1 MTDTPNP
8 SRTSFNPI
16 KAIFLDH
23 PASVDESFWQHFRFA
38 LTFSFWLFCAAFAAL
53 VHALIP
59 CMFEK
64 TGSNIIRRL
73 YAKIEHRGVEEQA

>member
-8 SRTSFNPI
+8 SASTSNPFRSV
-16 KAIFLDH
+16 FLDH
-23 PASVDESFWQHFRFA
+23 PASVDETFWQHFGFA

-59 CMFEK
+59 CLFEK
-64 TGSNIIRRL
+64 TGSNIIRKL
-73 YAKIEHRGVEEQA
+73 YARIEHRGVTD